1 MHWTKRA
8 LAFLAA
14 ALMIF
19 TLNARASDL
28 QPAEGYDSTHPEL
41 LEGDYLYAQSAIL
54 MDYETGQ
61 VLFEKNPDREMAMAS
76 TTKIM
81 TCMLALEHFGEDLD
95 VFITIPP
102 EAADVP
108 DGSSRV
114 PVTVGEQMTVRDLLY
129 GLMLHSGNDAANAV
143 AVLVSGSL
151 DQFVSEMNRRAEK
164 LGCEHTHFVNA
175 HGYTAEGHYTTVRDM
190 ALIAREAMKN
200 QTFRT
205 IVRTIKY
212 TMPASNA
219 RGAKILTNTNLWGA
233 STGMYKYKY
242 GNGIKTGFTSAAGQ
256 CLVGSATNDEG
267 VTLIS
272 VVFRS
277 TTNNAEAK
285 WLDST
290 KIMNYGFSRYTRYSF
305 DQLYDMAP
313 VKVQLENASEEDEL
327 GGEITLK
334 AIRNT
339 AANTSAVLLDIN
351 VEDYLAQFAQDC
363 RVDYTVELT
372 APIEENAI
380 VGNLT
385 YTAPDGTSIT
395 ALLTADRSVEAARHT
410 ATTAIHDFFEN
421 NTSWLLIAI
430 VALFLLLFI
439 VWRISA
445 AVKRR
450 EKRRRRIERARRRAL
465 QQKKQQQ
472 AAKARARK

>member
-8 LAFLAA
+8 LALLAA
-14 ALMIF
+14 ALLVF
-19 TLNARASDL
+19 TLTARASDL
-28 QPAEGYDSTHPEL
+28 EPAEGYDSNHPEL

-54 MDYETGQ
+54 IDYETGQ

-81 TCMLALEHFGEDLD
+81 TCMLALEYFGDDLD
-95 VFITIPP
+95 VYVTIPP
-102 EAADVP
+102 AAADVP
-108 DGSSRV
+108 EGSSRV

-129 GLMLHSGNDAANAV
+129 GMMLHSGNDAANAV
-143 AVLVSGSL
+143 AVLVSGSVEA
-151 DQFVSEMNRRAEK
+151 FVAEMNRRAAA

-190 ALIAREAMKN
+190 AVMAREAMKN

-277 TTNNAEAK
+277 TSNNAEAK

-290 KIMNYGFSRYTRYSF
+290 KIMNYGFTRYTRYSF
-305 DQLYDMAP
+305 DQMYDMAP
-313 VKVQLENASEEDEL
+313 VQVQLENAAEEDEQ
-327 GGEITLK
+327 GGLLTLK

-339 AANTSAVLLDIN
+339 AANSTAVLLDIN
-351 VEDYLAQFAQDC
+351 VESYLEQFTANC
-363 RVDYTVELT
+363 RVDYTAELT

-380 VGNLT
+380 LGNLT
-385 YTAPDGTSIT
+385 YTAPDGTTIT
-395 ALLTADRSVEAARHT
+395 ALLTADRSVEAAKHN
-410 ATTAIHDFFEN
+410 ATTAISEFFAN
-421 NTSWLLIAI
+421 NPSWLLIAI
-430 VALFLLLFI
+430 MALFVMLFI
-439 VWRISA
+439 VWRINA
-445 AVKRR
+445 AMRRR

-465 QQKKQQQ
+465 QQQKLEKAQGKAQKK
-472 AAKARARK
+472 